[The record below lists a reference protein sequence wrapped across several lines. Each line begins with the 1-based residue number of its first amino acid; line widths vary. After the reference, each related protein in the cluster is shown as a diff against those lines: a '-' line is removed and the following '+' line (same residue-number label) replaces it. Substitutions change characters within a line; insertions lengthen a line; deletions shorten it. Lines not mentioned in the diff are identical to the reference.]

1 MPTITVNGRKVTVD
15 DSFMS
20 LTPEQQDNTVDE
32 IARSLGSQESQ
43 QSQNLRSDLSAMTQ
57 NPRVVTPPV
66 IADKGAVN
74 AATQGSK
81 AGLFGGFD
89 DEIAAGIRAPIAA
102 AADWM
107 RGDGFNVG
115 DNYTRIQQELQS
127 EKDTRRAQHPFASL
141 GGEVAGGL
149 ALGGNLA
156 KNGITLA
163 GRSVPF
169 LASKAPNLAS
179 IIPAAAEGA
188 AYGGLYG
195 AGEANP
201 GERLSGAGVGALIGG
216 GTAGLLQGA
225 SNMLATRGA
234 QKAAN
239 AAAPTSDDL
248 AAQSR
253 QFYKASEAEGV
264 KFKQSAIEGLGQRLK
279 SVAGEANQHLRPKTT
294 GYLDEIE
301 RVFKSDM
308 TLEAF
313 DDFRK
318 GLNAELRRAGP
329 SDVNRLKLMKQT
341 LDNFADNVNSG
352 AFTGDLNKANAFLKG
367 ARENWAKASK
377 TETIER
383 ILDSAEVDGAG
394 KYTQSGFANAIRKE
408 MRSLY
413 KAIQKGKEA
422 GWSKDEI
429 SLIRQMSMGGSNSR
443 LVNLMAKFDPRG
455 VVSIAS
461 GQLVGSMLPG
471 VGNVAVPLAGHVA
484 GKAADS
490 AALNAAQRLMT
501 GAATGAA
508 PVAPLVARKAA
519 PFIGGTVAASTGV
532 HRLLEP
538 LQPPRRGTLAGR

>member
-1 MPTITVNGRKVTVD
+1 MVSR
-15 DSFMS
+15 
-20 LTPEQQDNTVDE
+20 DE
-32 IARSLGSQESQ
+32 ALKELARRELERR
-43 QSQNLRSDLSAMTQ
+43 QSAQ
-57 NPRVVTPPV
+57 P
-66 IADKGAVN
+66 DKGVFNAV
-74 AATQGSK
+74 TQGSK

-89 DEIAAGIRAPIAA
+89 DELGAAIRAPVAA
-102 AADWM
+102 AFDWA
-107 RGDGFNVG
+107 RGKGFNVG
-115 DNYTRIQQELQS
+115 DNYTRIQQESQA
-127 EKDTRRAQHPFASL
+127 EKDARREQHPFASI

-163 GRSVPF
+163 GKSIPS

-179 IIPAAAEGA
+179 IIPAATEGA

-225 SNMLATRGA
+225 SNLLATRSA

-248 AAQSR
+248 AARSQA
-253 QFYKASEAEGV
+253 FYRASENEGV
-264 KFKQSAIEGLGQRLK
+264 KFNRPAVEALGQRLK

-294 GYLDEIE
+294 GYLDDIE
-301 RVFKSDM
+301 RIFKSDM

-318 GLNAELRRAGP
+318 GLNAELRRASP
-329 SDVNRLKLMKQT
+329 SDAQRLTLMKRT
-341 LDNFADNVNSG
+341 LDNFADNVTPS
-352 AFTGDLNKANAFLKG
+352 AFTGDMNKANAFLKG
-367 ARENWAKASK
+367 ARENWGRAAK
-377 TETIER
+377 TETIEK
-383 ILDSAEVDGAG
+383 ILDVAEVDGAG

-413 KAIQKGKEA
+413 KSIQKGKA
-422 GWSKDEI
+422 PGWTKDEI
-429 SLIRQMSMGGSNSR
+429 SLIRQMAMGGSNSKMI
-443 LVNLMAKFDPRG
+443 NLMAKFDPRG

-471 VGNVAVPLAGHVA
+471 VGNVAVPLAGHAA
-484 GKAADS
+484 GKVADS

-508 PVAPLVARKAA
+508 PVAPQIARKAA
-519 PFIGGTVAASTGV
+519 PFIGGTVAASTGIP
-532 HRLLEP
+532 RLLEP
-538 LQPPRRGTLAGR
+538 SQGPRRGILAGR

>member
-1 MPTITVNGRKVTVD
+1 MPVFELQGPNGETFEVD
-15 DSFMS
+15 A
-20 LTPEQQDNTVDE
+20 PDE
-32 IARSLGSQESQ
+32 GAALSAFQKYSAPQESA
-43 QSQNLRSDLSAMTQ
+43 QSRDARDQLSAMTQ

-66 IADKGAVN
+66 MEDRGSFN

-81 AGLFGGFD
+81 SGVFGGFD

-102 AADWM
+102 GADWL
-107 RGDGFNVG
+107 RGDGFNLG
-115 DNYTRIQQELQS
+115 DNYTRIQKELQA
-127 EKDTRRAQHPFASL
+127 EKDARRAQHPVASI
-141 GGEVAGGL
+141 GGEITGGL

-163 GRSVPF
+163 GKSVPV

-188 AYGGLYG
+188 AYGGVYG

-201 GERLSGAGVGALIGG
+201 GERLSGAASGAAIGGLTAGTLQGVGNL
-216 GTAGLLQGA
+216 
-225 SNMLATRGA
+225 LATRSA
-234 QKAAN
+234 QKVAN
-239 AAAPTSDDL
+239 ATAPTSDDL
-248 AAQSR
+248 AGQAR

-264 KFKQSAIEGLGQRLK
+264 KFKQGAVEQLGQRLK

-294 GYLDEIE
+294 GYIDEIE
-301 RVFKSDM
+301 RLFKSDM

-318 GLNAELRRAGP
+318 GLNAEMRRAGP
-329 SDVNRLKLMKQT
+329 SDMNRLKLMKQT
-341 LDNFADNVNSG
+341 LDNFADSVNSS
-352 AFTGDLNKANAFLKG
+352 AFTGDLGKANTFLKG
-367 ARENWAKASK
+367 ARENWAKSAK
-377 TETIER
+377 TETIEK

-413 KAIQKGKEA
+413 KAVQKGKEA

-429 SLIRQMSMGGSNSR
+429 SLIRQMAMGGSNSR

-455 VVSIAS
+455 VVSIAA
-461 GQLVGSMLPG
+461 GQLVGSTLPG
-471 VGNVAVPLAGHVA
+471 VGNVAVPLAGHIA
-484 GKAADS
+484 GKTADA
-490 AALNAAQRLMT
+490 AALRAAQSLMT

-508 PVAPLVARKAA
+508 PVAPQVARRAA
-519 PFIGGTVAASTGV
+519 PFIGGSVAASTGIP
-532 HRLLEP
+532 RLLEA
-538 LQPPRRGTLAGR
+538 LQPPRRGIPTGR